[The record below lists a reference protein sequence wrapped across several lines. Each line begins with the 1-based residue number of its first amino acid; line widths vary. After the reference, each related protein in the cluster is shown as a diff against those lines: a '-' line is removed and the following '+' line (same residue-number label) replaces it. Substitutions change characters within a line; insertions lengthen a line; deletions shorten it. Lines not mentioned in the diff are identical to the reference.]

1 MAIKTYEDNG
11 VILSKKTF
19 YCGDKLEISYSG
31 LLARAGAEG
40 IFLHAGYG
48 SGWDNSSFIK
58 MEKVPDGFKAEIEIL
73 DGKSLGIC
81 FKDSADN
88 WDNNSGDNYN
98 FKITAKS
105 LKKSEKITKSE
116 SGRKSESSKQSESGR
131 KSESTKK
138 SQSGGKSESSK
149 QPVNG
154 KTSESSKNTGVKK
167 TKVTKTEVKKSKATK
182 TE

>member
-31 LLARAGAEG
+31 LLAQAGAES

-48 SGWDNSSFIK
+48 SGWENSSFIK

-88 WDNNSGDNYN
+88 WDNNSGENYN

-105 LKKSEKITKSE
+105 LKKSEKNTKSE
-116 SGRKSESSKQSESGR
+116 SGRKSESSKQAVNG
-131 KSESTKK
+131 K
-138 SQSGGKSESSK
+138 KSESSK
-149 QPVNG
+149 QTVNG
-154 KTSESSKNTGVKK
+154 KKSESSKNTGMKN
-167 TKVTKTEVKKSKATK
+167 KVTKTEVKKSKATK